1 MKAILIM
8 VGTELLNGG
17 FIDTNSIFIGEEL
30 NKYGIEIESKI
41 VVRDFKH
48 EIIKGL
54 EYAKKNA
61 ELVIVSGGMGP
72 TLDDI
77 TKESIAD
84 FFNKP
89 LIIDEIERCEFVEKF
104 KRRDTNYKIVNYK
117 EVEKPEGAISF
128 SNDVGMA
135 NGIFVE
141 GIAVFPG
148 VPRELYNIF
157 PKFLKWYRENHM
169 HNIDEIY
176 IKDLITVGV
185 PESHLE
191 ERVKKYFLSDDVYYE
206 FLVKDYGT
214 LIRLQSRLSHKK
226 VVEKI
231 IENLYN
237 ELGNSI
243 YGEDEERLETLL
255 IKKLKEK
262 GMDIS
267 VAESCSG
274 GLLSSRIVSVSG
286 ASEVFKEG
294 LVTYS
299 NISKMKN
306 LNVKESSLKKY
317 GAVSEEVAKEMAKG
331 LDTDFGISITGIA
344 GPNGGTDK
352 KPVGLVY
359 IGFKIKDEVIAKR
372 FIFRGNRDKIREKS
386 VLQALYESVTIL
398 RNS

>member
-8 VGTELLNGG
+8 VGTELPNGG

-169 HNIDEIY
+169 QNIDEIY

-214 LIRLQSRLSHKK
+214 LIRLQSRLYHKK

-306 LNVKESSLKKY
+306 INVL
-317 GAVSEEVAKEMAKG
+317 
-331 LDTDFGISITGIA
+331 
-344 GPNGGTDK
+344 
-352 KPVGLVY
+352 
-359 IGFKIKDEVIAKR
+359 
-372 FIFRGNRDKIREKS
+372 
-386 VLQALYESVTIL
+386 
-398 RNS
+398 